1 MTRFALLLS
10 LFWNAS
16 VAFGCDC
23 VTLPVKQEKRGAEV
37 VFRGTVTEIR
47 GGTVYFRVERVWMG
61 NVGGTFEMPE
71 FTASGCIGFLP
82 SWLFEGN
89 DLLVFA
95 WRLLRY
101 PGDNDYFTA
110 LCSGT
115 SLASQAGETL
125 AKLGKGSTPRASPS
139 TKLP

>member
-1 MTRFALLLS
+1 MIRLGLPVGFVCSAFA
-10 LFWNAS
+10 
-16 VAFGCDC
+16 AFGCTC
-23 VTLPVKQEKRGAEV
+23 SALPVSQQIRGAEV
-37 VFRGTVTEIR
+37 VFRGTITEIR
-47 GGTVYFRVERVWMG
+47 EGVVHFRVVRVWKG
-61 NVGGTFEMPE
+61 NVAQTFEMPE
-71 FTASGCIGFLP
+71 FTETSACVGFLP

-95 WRLLRY
+95 WRY

-125 AKLGKGSTPRASPS
+125 AKLGKGRAPRPSASKESP
-139 TKLP
+139 

>member
-1 MTRFALLLS
+1 MTKFALLLG

-23 VTLPVKQEKRGAEV
+23 VTLPVSQEKRGAEV
-37 VFRGTVTEIR
+37 VFRGTITEIR
-47 GGTVYFRVERVWMG
+47 GGTVYFRVERVWKG
-61 NVGGTFEMPE
+61 NVGRTFEMPE
-71 FTASGCIGFLP
+71 FTETSGCIGFLP
-82 SWLFEGN
+82 SWLIEGN

-95 WRLLRY
+95 WRY
-101 PGDNDYFTA
+101 PEDNDYFTA

-125 AKLGKGSTPRASPS
+125 AKLGKGSAPRATPS

>member
-1 MTRFALLLS
+1 MTRFALLLG

-23 VTLPVKQEKRGAEV
+23 VTLPVSQEKRGAEV
-37 VFRGTVTEIR
+37 VFRGTITEIR
-47 GGTVYFRVERVWMG
+47 GGTVHFRVERVWKG
-61 NVGGTFEMPE
+61 NVGRTFEMPDV
-71 FTASGCIGFLP
+71 TGLGCIGFWP
-82 SWLFEGN
+82 SLLFEGN

-95 WRLLRY
+95 WRLDRY
-101 PGDNDYFTA
+101 PGDNEYFTA

-125 AKLGKGSTPRASPS
+125 AKLGKGSAPRASPP